1 MVFRPRTGEYQA
13 APAKFYNVTAGRAVD
28 YRNCVIRPEFSTV
41 DFANR
46 RQQNMR
52 AQFSLT
58 ADDNSAR
65 RHLVAR
71 AEFFVTR
78 LSSSIRPF
86 KMTATHHSVGL
97 RGEHG

>member
-1 MVFRPRTGEYQA
+1 MVFRPRPDEYQA

-28 YRNCVIRPEFSTV
+28 YRDCVTRVKFSTT

-46 RQQNMR
+46 HQQNMH

-65 RHLVAR
+65 RHIGSR

-86 KMTATHHSVGL
+86 NMTATHHSVGL